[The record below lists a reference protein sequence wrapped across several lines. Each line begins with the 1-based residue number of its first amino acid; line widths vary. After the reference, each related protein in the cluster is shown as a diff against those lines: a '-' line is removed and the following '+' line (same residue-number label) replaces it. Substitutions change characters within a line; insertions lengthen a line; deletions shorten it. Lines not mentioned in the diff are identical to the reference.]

1 MSLTLPRIAAELIGV
16 PLAIDERRAAVMI
29 RALGSRI
36 FGAPVIINGA
46 ANPAIE
52 PAAGVLPQRLEGHL
66 QRAGRAAYPV
76 IDGVAVIEVEGTLV
90 HKGSWI
96 GMDCGETSYEG
107 LRTQIERARRD
118 SSVKG
123 VVFEHDSPGGSVA
136 GVFETAEAM
145 ARLSAEKPT
154 MAILT
159 SVACSAAYLLA
170 SQARR
175 IVMPEFGFAGSIG
188 AVVMH
193 ADWSAHLAEQGI
205 KVTLISSGAHK
216 VDGNPFEPLPQAV
229 VDRIKADLDQVR
241 SRFSEV
247 VGRGRG
253 KALTAK
259 AAFATEAQVFT
270 GREALSLGLA
280 DAIGDPHE
288 AFAAFRAEVSRL

>member
-1 MSLTLPRIAAELIGV
+1 MSLLLPRVASELIGV

-29 RALGSRI
+29 RAMGSRL
-36 FGAPVIINGA
+36 FGAPVIVAGA
-46 ANPAIE
+46 GNPATE
-52 PAAGVLPQRLEGHL
+52 PTAGVLTQRIERGL
-66 QRAGRAAYPV
+66 QRGNHAAYPV
-76 IDGVAVIEVEGTLV
+76 IGGVAVIEIEGTLV

-118 SSVKG
+118 ASAKG
-123 VVFEHDSPGGSVA
+123 VVFEVDSPGGSVA
-136 GVFETAEAM
+136 GVFETAEAI

-170 SQARR
+170 SQARK

-193 ADWSAHLAEQGI
+193 ADWSAHLAEEGV

-216 VDGNPFEPLPQAV
+216 VDGNPFEPLPQDV

-241 SRFSEV
+241 ARFSEV

-259 AAFATEAQVFT
+259 AAMATEAQVFS
-270 GREALSLGLA
+270 GREAVSLGLA
-280 DAIGDPHE
+280 DALGDPHE
-288 AFAAFRAEVSRL
+288 AFAAFHAEISRL

>member
-1 MSLTLPRIAAELIGV
+1 MTLLLPRIAAELIGV
-16 PLAIDERRAAVMI
+16 PLAIDEGRAAVMI
-29 RALGSRI
+29 RALGSRL
-36 FGAPVIINGA
+36 FGAPVTLAG
-46 ANPAIE
+46 PALE
-52 PAAGVLPQRLEGHL
+52 PTAGVLPQRLEGHL
-66 QRAGRAAYPV
+66 QRVGRAAYPV
-76 IDGVAVIEVEGTLV
+76 IDGVAVIEIEGTLV

-107 LRTQIERARRD
+107 LRMQIERARRD
-118 SSVKG
+118 ASVKG
-123 VVFEHDSPGGSVA
+123 VVFETDSPGGSVA
-136 GVFETAEAM
+136 GVFETAEAI

-159 SVACSAAYLLA
+159 SNACSAAYLLA

-193 ADWSAHLAEQGI
+193 VDWSEHLAEQGV

-216 VDGNPFEPLPQAV
+216 VDGNPFEPLAQDV
-229 VDRIKADLDQVR
+229 IDRIKADLDQVR
-241 SRFSEV
+241 ARFADV

-259 AAFATEAQVFT
+259 AAMATEAQVFS
-270 GREALSLGLA
+270 GREAVSLGLA
-280 DAIGDPHE
+280 DALGDPHE
-288 AFAAFRAEVSRL
+288 AFAAFRQEIARR

>member
-1 MSLTLPRIAAELIGV
+1 MSLLLPRIASELIGV
-16 PLAIDERRAAVMI
+16 PLAIDATRAATML
-29 RALGSRI
+29 RAIGPRL
-36 FGAPVIINGA
+36 FGAPVTVNGVG
-46 ANPAIE
+46 NPAVA
-52 PAAGVLPQRLEGHL
+52 PAAGVLPGRLDGHL
-66 QRAGRAAYPV
+66 QRTGRAAYPV
-76 IDGVAVIEVEGTLV
+76 VDGVAVIEVEGTLV

-118 SSVKG
+118 TAVKAA
-123 VVFEHDSPGGSVA
+123 VVEIDSPGGAVS
-136 GVFETAEAM
+136 GLFETADAL

-170 SQARR
+170 SPARR
-175 IVMPEFGFAGSIG
+175 IIMPEFGFAGSIG

-193 ADWSAHLAEQGI
+193 VDWSQYLEAEGV

-216 VDGNPFEPLPQAV
+216 VDGNPFGPLGQDV

-241 SRFSEV
+241 GRFAEI

-259 AAFATEAQVFT
+259 AALATEAQVYS
-270 GREALSLGLA
+270 GREAVSLGLA
-280 DAIGDPHE
+280 DALGDPHE

>member
-1 MSLTLPRIAAELIGV
+1 MSLLLPRITAELIGT
-16 PLAIDERRAAVMI
+16 PLAIDGARASVMLQAI
-29 RALGSRI
+29 GPRL
-36 FGAPVIINGA
+36 FGRPVTVAGA
-46 ANPAIE
+46 HPAFE
-52 PAAGVLPQRLEGHL
+52 QQAGILPQRLE
-66 QRAGRAAYPV
+66 RAVASSNHPAYPV
-76 IDGVAVIEVEGTLV
+76 IDGVAVIEIEGTLV
-90 HKGSWI
+90 PKGSWI

-118 SSVKG
+118 PG
-123 VVFEHDSPGGSVA
+123 VRAAVVEVDSPGGAVA
-136 GVFETAEAM
+136 SVFETAEAL

-193 ADWSAHLAEQGI
+193 VDWSAALTEAGV
-205 KVTLISSGAHK
+205 KVTLITSGAHK
-216 VDGNPFEPLPQAV
+216 ADGNPYEPLATEV

-241 SRFSEV
+241 GRFAEV

-259 AAFATEAQVFT
+259 AAMATEAQVYS
-270 GREALSLGLA
+270 GREAVTLGLA
-280 DAIGDPHE
+280 DAIGDPLE
-288 AFAAFRAEVSRL
+288 AFAAFRAEIGRA

>member
-1 MSLTLPRIAAELIGV
+1 MTLLLPRIAAELIGV
-16 PLAIDERRAAVMI
+16 PLAIDESRANVMLS
-29 RALGSRI
+29 ALGPRI
-36 FGAPVIINGA
+36 FGAPVTVARHPG
-46 ANPAIE
+46 IE
-52 PAAGVLPQRLEGHL
+52 QEAGILPQRLEGHL
-66 QRAGRAAYPV
+66 QRINRSAYPV
-76 IDGVAVIEVEGTLV
+76 VDGIGILEVEGTLV

-118 SSVKG
+118 TSLKAA
-123 VVFEHDSPGGSVA
+123 VVELDSPGGSVS
-136 GVFETAEAM
+136 GLFETAA
-145 ARLSAEKPT
+145 ALAQLSAEKPT
-154 MAILT
+154 LAILT

-193 ADWSAHLAEQGI
+193 VDWSAALTEAGI

-216 VDGNPFEPLPQAV
+216 TAGNPYEPLAV
-229 VDRIKADLDQVR
+229 ETVDRIKGDLDQVR
-241 SRFSEV
+241 ARFAEV
-247 VGRGRG
+247 VGQGRG

-259 AAFATEAQVFT
+259 AAMATEAQVYS
-270 GREALSLGLA
+270 GREAVTLGLA

-288 AFAAFRAEVSRL
+288 AFAAFRAEISRH